1 MKESAAYIG
10 RVGGLAVALG
20 VGAWLAATPRTAA
33 ADTGSAAVD
42 SVVSDPSVLL
52 APAAAAAAG
61 PGLDVA
67 DLDSFLKD
75 IGLGSLVTNNDFF
88 LETDSTQSI
97 GEWLLG
103 TSSIE
108 LFNALSG
115 LDETTLTTALIVDF
129 APAAQDLGDIL
140 NGTGDL
146 STELSQL
153 APDLTQGFDGYLQ
166 AATELFLSA

>member
-1 MKESAAYIG
+1 MKESAGYIG

-20 VGAWLAATPRTAA
+20 VGAWLAATPWTVA
-33 ADTGSAAVD
+33 ADTGD

-52 APAAAAAAG
+52 VPAAAD

-67 DLDSFLKD
+67 DLDSFLQD

-115 LDETTLTTALIVDF
+115 LDGTTLTTALIVDF
-129 APAAQDLGDIL
+129 SPAAQDVGDIL

-146 STELSQL
+146 SANLSQL

>member
-1 MKESAAYIG
+1 MKESAVYIG
-10 RVGGLAVALG
+10 RAGGLAVALG
-20 VGAWLAATPRTAA
+20 VGAWLAATPSTAA
-33 ADTGSAAVD
+33 ADTGSAVVD
-42 SVVSDPSVLL
+42 SVVADPSVLL
-52 APAAAAAAG
+52 SPAAAAD

-67 DLDSFLKD
+67 DLDGFLQD

-88 LETDSTQSI
+88 LATDSTQSI

-115 LDETTLTTALIVDF
+115 LDETTLTTALIVGF

-140 NGTGDL
+140 NGTGDF

-153 APDLTQGFDGYLQ
+153 APDITQGFDGYLQ
-166 AATELFLSA
+166 AATELFLSV

>member
-52 APAAAAAAG
+52 APAAAAAG

-166 AATELFLSA
+166 APTELFLSA

>member
-1 MKESAAYIG
+1 MKGSVGYIG

-20 VGAWLAATPRTAA
+20 AGAWLAATPWLAA

-42 SVVSDPSVLL
+42 AAVTDPSVLFG
-52 APAAAAAAG
+52 PAAAD

-67 DLDSFLKD
+67 DLDSLLRD

-115 LDETTLTTALIVDF
+115 LDGTTLTTALIVDLS
-129 APAAQDLGDIL
+129 PAAQDLGDML

-153 APDLTQGFDGYLQ
+153 APDITQGFDGYLQ